1 MPDISRLF
9 DRYVQQHLDVTL
21 PGKPILAPGGQILGY
36 AEAVRLQ
43 KSRITVTGWAQVDD
57 ITLSI
62 GEHSDC
68 VAPSIHRSDV
78 NAALDCDPSVTLGYG
93 ASVPMMPGTI
103 WLTARK
109 GEASYSVPLLELSEA
124 EIISHRKALRPV
136 FLRHLASA
144 SPEGALWL
152 LTRAPRH
159 RATVKRKL
167 GLEARPTTSTICP
180 TLFADGAPTTAPA
193 AEITIVLPVYN
204 AFDLLPEVLQRVI
217 DHTDLHW
224 KMIIVEDCSS
234 DTAVRPYLRSW
245 LKGLPKFLS
254 SKITLVESSENLGFI
269 RSVNKALNLAMKQRN
284 HVVLLNSDAMVP
296 EGWASRLL
304 RPMLA
309 DPQVATV
316 TPMSND
322 AEIFT
327 APAICNR
334 IDLIPGEADL
344 IDKAAQQL
352 HPQATLAD
360 APTGVGFCMAMNRSY
375 LKRLPRLDTVF
386 GRGYGEE
393 VDWCQKAR
401 AIGGSH
407 LVTPALFVEHRGGA
421 SFGSEAKQKLI
432 ATNNERISKRYPN
445 YDTEVQGFIQSDPV
459 APARMVLGV
468 ALASARQKEAMPIYL
483 GHVMGGGAED
493 DLLRRIQADLQ
504 RDHAAIV
511 LRVGGE
517 QPWRIDLH
525 GPWGVTQA
533 QFKDFDDVRQVL
545 TPVSDRKVVYS
556 CAVGGSHPLQ
566 LPAQLLQ
573 LASGGAM
580 MALVHDYFMV
590 SPSYTLLDSDGAF
603 NGVPDP
609 DHPDRAHSWGPTSLA
624 DWQAAWLPFLHNC
637 TEIEVFS
644 DSSAQ
649 IIAEAYPDCANKVRV
664 RPHKL
669 ISPVKKVATP
679 GGPRVIGVLGNI
691 GFQKGAEVLSQL
703 SVDLARDETAGL
715 AIIGNLDP
723 AFPLHP
729 SAKVHGNYDRK
740 DIASLTRD
748 YGITEWL
755 IPSIWPETFSFTTHE
770 ALATGLPVWT
780 FDLGAQADAVR
791 AAENGGGVIE
801 LKNDIDAAAQIMTTI
816 SDGSRTQAA

>member
-21 PGKPILAPGGQILGY
+21 PGQPILAPGGQVLGY

-43 KSRITVTGWAQVDD
+43 GSRVTVTGWAQVDD
-57 ITLSI
+57 ITLSM

-78 NAALDCDPSVTLGYG
+78 NAALDCDPSMTLGYG
-93 ASVPMMPGTI
+93 ASLPMMPGEI
-103 WLTARK
+103 WLTARR
-109 GEASYSVPLLELSEA
+109 GDATYSAPLLELSEA
-124 EIISHRKALRPV
+124 DIMSHRKSLRPA
-136 FLRHLASA
+136 FLRRLASA
-144 SPEGALWL
+144 SPVGALWL

-159 RATVKRKL
+159 RATLKRKL
-167 GLEARPTTSTICP
+167 GLEARPATSTVCP
-180 TLFADGAPTTAPA
+180 TLFAEAQPTAPPA

-217 DHTDLHW
+217 DHTDLNW

-234 DTAVRPYLRSW
+234 DQAVRPYLRSW
-245 LKGLPKFLS
+245 LKGLPRFLS
-254 SKITLVESSENLGFI
+254 SKITLVENPENLGFI
-269 RSVNKALNLAMKQRN
+269 RSVNKALKLAMKHRN
-284 HVVLLNSDAMVP
+284 HVVLLNSDALVP

-304 RPMLA
+304 RPML
-309 DPQVATV
+309 DDGQVATV

-334 IDLIPGEADL
+334 IDLTPGEADV
-344 IDKAAQQL
+344 IDKAAQRL
-352 HPQATLAD
+352 HPQATLSG
-360 APTGVGFCMAMNRSY
+360 APTGVGFCMSMNRSY

-401 AIGGSH
+401 ALGGAH
-407 LVTPALFVEHRGGA
+407 LVTPTLFVEHRGGA

-432 ATNNERISKRYPN
+432 AKNNAHISKRYPT
-445 YDTEVQGFIQSDPV
+445 YDAEVQEFIKIDPI

-468 ALASARQKEAMPIYL
+468 ALSAARQKGPMPIYL

-493 DLLRRIQADLQ
+493 DLLRRIDADLK

-517 QPWRIDLH
+517 HPWRVDLH

-533 QFKDFDDVRQVL
+533 QFSDFEDVRQVL
-545 TPVSDRKVVYS
+545 QPVTDRKVVYS

-566 LPAQLLQ
+566 IPGQLKQ
-573 LASGGAM
+573 LAAGGTAVT
-580 MALVHDYFMV
+580 LVHDYFMV
-590 SPSYTLLDSDGAF
+590 SPSYTLLNSDGSF
-603 NGVPDP
+603 SGVPNTEYP
-609 DHPDRAHSWGPTSLA
+609 NRAHSWGPTSLA
-624 DWQAAWLPFLHNC
+624 EWQAAWHPFLSAC

-644 DSSAQ
+644 ESSAQ
-649 IIAEAYPDCANKVRV
+649 IISRAYPDCAEKVSL

-669 ISPVKKVATP
+669 ISPVGKVP
-679 GGPRVIGVLGNI
+679 PKDGPRVIGVLGNI

-703 SVDLARDETAGL
+703 SVDLAREETAGL
-715 AIIGNLDP
+715 VIIGNLDP
-723 AFPLHP
+723 SFPLHP
-729 SAKVHGNYDRK
+729 SAQIHGSYDRK
-740 DIASLTRD
+740 DIPNLTRD
-748 YGITEWL
+748 YGITDWL

-801 LKNDIDAAAQIMTTI
+801 LDGDKDPASQILAAI
-816 SDGSRTQAA
+816 SDGSRTEAA